1 MWLGRVEEVKSPM
14 YRVLRSKE
22 IILRLVADFLGPNGL
37 VEKRETRDWS
47 LIGIGRLVIDKIS
60 LYPILRKY
68 MYIGRCDFY
77 YYLFETS

>member
-47 LIGIGRLVIDKIS
+47 LIEIGKLIIDKIS
-60 LYPILRKY
+60 LCPILQKY

-77 YYLFETS
+77 

>member
-47 LIGIGRLVIDKIS
+47 LIGIGRLVVDKIS
-60 LYPILRKY
+60 LCLILRKY
-68 MYIGRCDFY
+68 MYIERCDFY
-77 YYLFETS
+77 YYLFVTS

>member
-47 LIGIGRLVIDKIS
+47 LIEIGKLIVDKIS
-60 LYPILRKY
+60 LCPILQKY

-77 YYLFETS
+77 